1 MSEARAQ
8 RLVDE
13 YLEGLASTGGHSVRH
28 GIAQLLQHIADTE
41 CIEGIWADSV
51 SASTLEALAA
61 DLAAPTLLGR
71 AMAGDRQAARQFL
84 REAGFTDDR
93 GELLPHLRPEAET

>member
-13 YLEGLASTGGHSVRH
+13 YLEGLTSTGGHSVRR

-61 DLAAPTLLGR
+61 DLAAPTLLDR
-71 AMAGDRQAARQFL
+71 AMAGDREAARQFL
-84 REAGFTDDR
+84 HEAGITDER
-93 GELLPHLRPEAET
+93 GELLPQFRQEGE